1 LYFIQIEKNQKHS
14 VKPSK
19 VIIHLGL
26 FIVSFFT
33 VTVAGVQ
40 WLNRDPF
47 DLTNFASGIPY
58 SFSILFILTC
68 HEFGHYFAAR
78 FHGVDATLPY
88 FIPFPTLPSVVNFGT
103 LGAVIRTKSA
113 IPSKRVMFD
122 IGVAGPIVG
131 FIATLLILSYG
142 FLALPG
148 KEFILSIHPQYFSG
162 TQPTAGVDLTFGN
175 PLLYQFLSFIFTN
188 PTNQFVPPMTEMY
201 HYPYLCAGW
210 FGLFV
215 TSMNLLPV
223 GQLDGGHLAY
233 TMFGTRHKIIA
244 RSTFIVIIV
253 IGLLGLLPLL
263 NISFSLGWTGW
274 LFWGLI
280 LFFVVKLDH
289 PPVLDETPLDKF
301 RRNVGWATFG
311 ILCLSFTPTPFTI
324 SM

>member
-1 LYFIQIEKNQKHS
+1 M
-14 VKPSK
+14 KPSK
-19 VIIHLGL
+19 VIIHLSL

-47 DLTNFASGIPY
+47 DLTNFASGILY
-58 SFSILFILTC
+58 SLSILFILGC

-78 FHGVDATLPY
+78 YHGVDATLPY
-88 FIPFPTLPSVVNFGT
+88 FIPFPTLPGVVNFGT

-113 IPSKRVMFD
+113 IPSKKVMFD
-122 IGVAGPIVG
+122 IGVAGPIAG

-148 KEFILSIHPQYFSG
+148 KEFILSIHPQYFSQ
-162 TQPTAGVDLTFGN
+162 TQPAGGVDLTFGN

-201 HYPYLCAGW
+201 HYPFLCAGW

-223 GQLDGGHLAY
+223 GQLDGGHLA
-233 TMFGTRHKIIA
+233 
-244 RSTFIVIIV
+244 
-253 IGLLGLLPLL
+253 
-263 NISFSLGWTGW
+263 
-274 LFWGLI
+274 
-280 LFFVVKLDH
+280 
-289 PPVLDETPLDKF
+289 
-301 RRNVGWATFG
+301 
-311 ILCLSFTPTPFTI
+311 
-324 SM
+324 

>member
-1 LYFIQIEKNQKHS
+1 
-14 VKPSK
+14 
-19 VIIHLGL
+19 
-26 FIVSFFT
+26 
-33 VTVAGVQ
+33 
-40 WLNRDPF
+40 
-47 DLTNFASGIPY
+47 
-58 SFSILFILTC
+58 
-68 HEFGHYFAAR
+68 
-78 FHGVDATLPY
+78 
-88 FIPFPTLPSVVNFGT
+88 
-103 LGAVIRTKSA
+103 
-113 IPSKRVMFD
+113 MFD
-122 IGVAGPIVG
+122 IGVAGPIAG
-131 FIATLLILSYG
+131 FVATLLILSYG
-142 FLALPG
+142 FLTLPG
-148 KEFILSIHPQYFSG
+148 KEFILSIHPQYFSQ
-162 TQPTAGVDLTFGN
+162 TQPAGGVDLTFGN

-233 TMFGTRHKIIA
+233 TMFGPRHKIIA
-244 RSTFIVIIV
+244 RATFIVIIV
-253 IGLLGLLPLL
+253 IGLLGLLPLF
-263 NISFSLGWTGW
+263 NISFSFGWTGW

-311 ILCLSFTPTPFTI
+311 ILCLSVTPTPFTI